1 MGGTASP
8 FFANSWI
15 RPCEWIPPVSS
26 SQFRC
31 VLGERMIAS
40 VAVLQRVV
48 ALLHAVANLLGR
60 VVPVELV
67 DAARER
73 EADEEREQQEAQHV
87 VDHAAER
94 QLHRAEMR
102 ADRAEV
108 DQLQDAEDVG
118 GGEQRFGDQLRVERV
133 PVGTARRRVRLLTSQ
148 LRLSLQP

>member
-1 MGGTASP
+1 
-8 FFANSWI
+8 
-15 RPCEWIPPVSS
+15 
-26 SQFRC
+26 
-31 VLGERMIAS
+31 MIAS

-108 DQLQDAEDVG
+108 DQL
-118 GGEQRFGDQLRVERV
+118 
-133 PVGTARRRVRLLTSQ
+133 
-148 LRLSLQP
+148 